1 LDLTGT
7 TIVASLGTSA
17 YTDAAG
23 NNGSSDVSVDFKVDV
38 VAPELLSADRTKPV
52 ANSEEFNRI
61 DMVFSEPVF
70 NVTNAGFAVLRGTKS
85 ATTTTSLGAPLVQAV
100 GNTGDTFK
108 VTGITQANTRAGGNY
123 AFSIPAGSTIIDEAG
138 NKAVV
143 SEAVGSWSQVDVD
156 ARAKITSTLPS
167 LTNNTVLPITVSFG
181 RAMKNLTAAG
191 IVVLNDNNQ
200 IVPVNIPTIT
210 RSADG
215 KKFTFNVELGSNAPM
230 FFMGNFKI
238 SVADGAAVTN
248 DTEELPCA
256 FSESRVF
263 TIDRI
268 PPTGTLIPWAGQFT
282 DGGNTNRNSI
292 DYKAIFELPVQNVPR
307 SMITVTG
314 GTVTSVFAIAGTN
327 LKEWR
332 VTVKP
337 ALNGTATQ
345 NVAAQLSTGIFKD
358 PAGNVN
364 LPSNIVTVA
373 IKRNLAITS
382 TINVGTNQASGYN
395 FAVGKLNNLSVRFND
410 VVDTSTITAAAFNVA
425 GGTVT
430 NIRPDPDSKGA
441 QFDLVFANRPNSQF
455 VMSVA
460 FKAGVV
466 HDLFGNIALS
476 STAKAWTI
484 DGLPPTAIMTGA
496 ARIRLG
502 ETASVAI
509 KFSENVQ
516 PLNLSM
522 FVVTFT
528 PLNGGATV
536 TLSNSALLLRGAS
549 ASWSISHKSAVRG
562 TLTVRLKID
571 ADGPKD
577 LLGNAVQIP
586 VGYQVVIA

>member
-1 LDLTGT
+1 M
-7 TIVASLGTSA
+7 
-17 YTDAAG
+17 
-23 NNGSSDVSVDFKVDV
+23 DV

-61 DMVFSEPVF
+61 DMLFSEPVF
-70 NVTNAGFAVLRGTKS
+70 NVTNAGFAVLRSTKS
-85 ATTTTSLGAPLVQAV
+85 GTTTTSLGAPLVQAT
-100 GNTGDTFK
+100 GTTGDTFK

-123 AFSIPAGSTIIDEAG
+123 AFSIPAGSTITDEAG

-143 SEAVGSWSQVDVD
+143 PSELLPWSQFDVD

-191 IVVLNDNNQ
+191 IVVQNDNNQ
-200 IVPVNIPTIT
+200 IVPVTISSIT
-210 RSADG
+210 SSADG
-215 KKFTFNVELGSNAPM
+215 KKFTFTVNLGLNAPM

-238 SVADGAAVTN
+238 SVSDGAAVTN

-282 DGGNTNRNSI
+282 DGGSTNRNSI

-337 ALNGTATQ
+337 ALNGTSTQ

-358 PAGNVN
+358 PAGNAN

-373 IKRNLAITS
+373 IKRNLAIAS

-410 VVDTSTITAAAFNVA
+410 LVDTSTITAAAFNVA

-430 NIRPDPDSKGA
+430 NIRPDADSKGA

-484 DGLPPTAIMTGA
+484 DGLAPTATMTAA

-502 ETASVAI
+502 ETSKVAVA
-509 KFSENVQ
+509 FSQFMQ
-516 PLNLSM
+516 PLNVNM
-522 FVVTFT
+522 FDVTFT
-528 PLNGGATV
+528 ALNGT
-536 TLSNSALLLRGAS
+536 TETIDNSVSPVLTLRGAG
-549 ASWSISHKSAVRG
+549 ASWSISFKPTKRG

-577 LLGNAVQIP
+577 LLGNALQIP
-586 VGYQVVIA
+586 AGFQVVVA

>member
-1 LDLTGT
+1 
-7 TIVASLGTSA
+7 
-17 YTDAAG
+17 
-23 NNGSSDVSVDFKVDV
+23 
-38 VAPELLSADRTKPV
+38 
-52 ANSEEFNRI
+52 
-61 DMVFSEPVF
+61 
-70 NVTNAGFAVLRGTKS
+70 
-85 ATTTTSLGAPLVQAV
+85 
-100 GNTGDTFK
+100 
-108 VTGITQANTRAGGNY
+108 
-123 AFSIPAGSTIIDEAG
+123 
-138 NKAVV
+138 
-143 SEAVGSWSQVDVD
+143 
-156 ARAKITSTLPS
+156 
-167 LTNNTVLPITVSFG
+167 
-181 RAMKNLTAAG
+181 
-191 IVVLNDNNQ
+191 
-200 IVPVNIPTIT
+200 
-210 RSADG
+210 
-215 KKFTFNVELGSNAPM
+215 
-230 FFMGNFKI
+230 
-238 SVADGAAVTN
+238 VADGAVVTN

-345 NVAAQLSTGIFKD
+345 TVAAQLSTGIFKD

-466 HDLFGNIALS
+466 HDLFGNAALS
-476 STAKAWTI
+476 STARAWTI

-522 FVVTFT
+522 FDVTFT

-536 TLSNSALLLRGAS
+536 TVSNSALLLRGAGT
-549 ASWSISHKSAVRG
+549 SWSISHKSIMRG